1 MTLPTAFDEAGIR
14 MLDSIREIF
23 DIIGIRFES
32 IGSNYDEYTEFKQLV
47 AALKAGKCP
56 VIGVDSHAMVAT
68 GIKNKRG
75 VQYIQLKNSYADNPN
90 KPGKIQF
97 DKLIKI
103 LIFFLTEVII
113 CNISYAYY
121 MVNI

>member
-32 IGSNYDEYTEFKQLV
+32 IGSNYNQYTEFKRLV

-56 VIGVDSHAMVAT
+56 VMNVPNACWNPKQDGSQAMIAT
-68 GIKNKRG
+68 GMKSESEA
-75 VQYIQLKNSYADNPN
+75 QFIQLKNSFADNPIEQGIIRFN
-90 KPGKIQF
+90 KLKSNHF
-97 DKLIKI
+97 VELLNCCKL
-103 LIFFLTEVII
+103 
-113 CNISYAYY
+113 
-121 MVNI
+121 